1 MMHIEEGD
9 KHNFWA
15 DGLPAGLTVVR
26 QFDKLVMAA
35 WVLCL
40 IAYAA
45 AFVLLRSYY
54 DMDSY
59 FLLSFIG
66 VPFDLVGLIYIINRK
81 NIASLVI
88 TVILSI
94 GGYFVTN
101 SLMYVI
107 VVAYVFIGAM
117 GVACVVDA
125 IQRIIFYDV
134 VSHIRYVN
142 VKEKLSIKDRLVA
155 FIFNVPPDLDTRNIT
170 ICPKKLGNKFPWKDM
185 GSTIVLSLIVGM
197 FFWIYLSLNPTFMET
212 GHISSDVP
220 TFIFGVMLYVPV
232 IVLPFTVFKSLDVK
246 IGTNYRDFRLFNGAL
261 ATIQRMAVPVFA
273 ALIFVLMAMN
283 KQDPLQ
289 VLLFIG
295 FSTIIILFVVILTSI
310 IYYYAMEAT
319 TSSDISKKWKIFIP
333 VPLMMTLHKEDGTE
347 KEVYPGTPE
356 RDESDMSEISLTVRV
371 KE

>member
-9 KHNFWA
+9 KRNFWA

-26 QFDKLVMAA
+26 QFDKLVMVI
-35 WVLCL
+35 WVLAL
-40 IAYAA
+40 VAYAGC
-45 AFVLLRSYY
+45 FLLLRNYNF
-54 DMDSY
+54 DAY

-66 VPFDLVGLIYIINRK
+66 VPFDLVGLVYIINRK
-81 NIASLVI
+81 NVASLVA
-88 TVILSI
+88 TVILAVA
-94 GGYFVTN
+94 GYFVTK
-101 SLMYVI
+101 SLMYILAI
-107 VVAYVFIGAM
+107 VYVFIGAL
-117 GVACVVDA
+117 GVACVVDS
-125 IQRIIFYDV
+125 IQRLIFYDV

-142 VKEKLSIKDRLVA
+142 VKERLTVKDRVIA

-170 ICPKKLGNKFPWKDM
+170 ISPKKLGNKFPWKDM
-185 GSTIVLSLIVGM
+185 GSTILLSLIVGM
-197 FFWIYLSLNPTFMET
+197 FFWIYLSLNPTFMQT
-212 GHISSDVP
+212 GNISSDVP

-283 KQDPLQ
+283 EQDPMQ

-295 FSTIIILFVVILTSI
+295 FSVIIILFVVILTSI

-319 TSSDISKKWKIFIP
+319 TASDISKKWKIFIP
-333 VPLMMTLHKEDGTE
+333 VPLMMTLHKEDDTVKAE
-347 KEVYPGTPE
+347 FPGTPV
-356 RDESDMSEISLTVRV
+356 RDESDMSEISLTVRG